1 MKIIKCNKG
10 EFIME
15 SVLNKDMKIVGMMG
29 RVFVFKNDN
38 NEFKFVYKNEAAKEI
53 KVVINS
59 SNK

>member
-1 MKIIKCNKG
+1 
-10 EFIME
+10 ME